1 MLLNRNIRFISITL
15 IVFSLLSCDS
25 KRFFEENKSIEK
37 GVWNRTVRIPFT
49 MNIVDSLARY
59 NLFLNIR
66 NDGVYP
72 FSNLYLFIHTSLPDG
87 TTATD
92 TVECQLADPDGKW
105 RGSGLGNLKFNRFL
119 FQKGMR
125 FPRKGNYTI
134 SLEQAMRVK
143 ELKGIRDV
151 GIRIEKQPME

>member
-72 FSNLYLFIHTSLPDG
+72 FSNLLLICAFCNSDEAAMLLYDG
-87 TTATD
+87 GII
-92 TVECQLADPDGKW
+92 LAMFYK
-105 RGSGLGNLKFNRFL
+105 SK
-119 FQKGMR
+119 
-125 FPRKGNYTI
+125 
-134 SLEQAMRVK
+134 
-143 ELKGIRDV
+143 
-151 GIRIEKQPME
+151 